1 MQEWKY
7 GELSIAAKCSMA
19 ASTDYDLTGQ
29 VPWPALT
36 VIGYWLASP
45 DGTAT
50 VKGAHCCELGAGI
63 GVPGLLAAKLG
74 ETAAASGSER
84 AAGAGTPAE
93 VDGDV
98 PVGSSVASPAAVRFA
113 EPEPELEP
121 EPEPEHEPEPELP
134 PFAGTSSASS
144 R

>member
-74 ETAAASGSER
+74 ASTVVLTDHNEHVRSPPAR
-84 AAGAGTPAE
+84 AEYFPMHRPRGRNGRTT
-93 VDGDV
+93 
-98 PVGSSVASPAAVRFA
+98 R
-113 EPEPELEP
+113 
-121 EPEPEHEPEPELP
+121 
-134 PFAGTSSASS
+134 
-144 R
+144 